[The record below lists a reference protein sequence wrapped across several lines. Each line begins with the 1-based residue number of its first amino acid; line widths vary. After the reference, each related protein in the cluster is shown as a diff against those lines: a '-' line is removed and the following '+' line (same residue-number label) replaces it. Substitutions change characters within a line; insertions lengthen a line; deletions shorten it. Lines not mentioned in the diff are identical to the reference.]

1 MDTCVEDFFSS
12 SSSSLSVS
20 LFVVV
25 VVVVVFFLKEA
36 NVFRQLRVAVCMVY
50 KGHRVVHAYH
60 CFFFFNFNFIQEI

>member
-25 VVVVVFFLKEA
+25 VVVVVGFFEGGKHLSP
-36 NVFRQLRVAVCMVY
+36 VASCSLY
-50 KGHRVVHAYH
+50 GLQRT
-60 CFFFFNFNFIQEI
+60 